1 MPDIVSASSRQGGT
15 PPVGVGLAALA
26 GNDRRTG
33 RALADVQRNTIVRM
47 ASVQGHAMVQVEKI
61 HEIDRLSRE
70 AMSGQAMLSQWAATL
85 AHGDAFVADDLRF
98 FTDLARMGKGEVIA
112 DTISDYCQE
121 GRR

>member
-1 MPDIVSASSRQGGT
+1 MPGIVPTSQRGELT
-15 PPVGVGLAALA
+15 PTVGVSLASLA
-26 GNDRRTG
+26 GNDRRTSQ
-33 RALADVQRNTIVRM
+33 ALAAVRRNTIVRM

-61 HEIDRLSRE
+61 HEIDHLTRE